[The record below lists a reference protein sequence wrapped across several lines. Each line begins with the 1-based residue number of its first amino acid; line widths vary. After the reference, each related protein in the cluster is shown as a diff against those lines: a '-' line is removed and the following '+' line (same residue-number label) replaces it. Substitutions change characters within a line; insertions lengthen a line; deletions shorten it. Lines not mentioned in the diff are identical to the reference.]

1 MIKLNDLALIT
12 QILVF
17 RNTQAF
23 DRIVEKYQSPIR
35 RFLLNL
41 TSGDEELS
49 NDLAQDTFIKA
60 YTNLSSF
67 KGHSSFKTWL
77 FRIAYNIF
85 YDYIRSRKTTG
96 FIEEQQVVGEKES
109 PLSDTDLKLD
119 LHKALQVL
127 SDIEKICVT
136 LKLQEGLSIQQI
148 ATITQM
154 PEGTVKSHIS
164 RGKNK
169 LANYLKQ
176 NGYER

>member
-1 MIKLNDLALIT
+1 MSKLNDLALIT

-67 KGHSSFKTWL
+67 KGLSSFKTWL
-77 FRIAYNIF
+77 FRIAYNIY
-85 YDYIRSRKTTG
+85 YDYIRSRKATG
-96 FIEEQQVVGEKES
+96 FIEEQKTVAKKES
-109 PLSDTDLKLD
+109 QLPETDLKLD
-119 LHKALQVL
+119 LHKALQML
-127 SDIEKICVT
+127 SAIERTCVI
-136 LKLQEGLSIQQI
+136 LKLQEGLSIEQI
-148 ATITQM
+148 VKITQI
-154 PEGTVKSHIS
+154 PQGTVKSHIS

>member
-1 MIKLNDLALIT
+1 MSKLNDLALIT

-23 DRIVEKYQSPIR
+23 DRIVEKHQSPIR

-67 KGHSSFKTWL
+67 KGLSSFKTWL
-77 FRIAYNIF
+77 FRIAYNIY

-96 FIEEQQVVGEKES
+96 FIEEQKAVAEKES
-109 PLSDTDLKLD
+109 QLPETDLKLD
-119 LHKALQVL
+119 LHKALQML
-127 SDIEKICVT
+127 SVIERTCVT
-136 LKLQEGLSIQQI
+136 LKLQEGLSIEQI
-148 ATITQM
+148 VKITQL
-154 PEGTVKSHIS
+154 PQGTVKSHIS